1 MWWQQGILMGSWDR
15 TFWRVLFLSLWCL
28 PSSAWLA
35 AWAQTFQCR
44 LPWVSKDWYFWIS
57 FRLCGEWMKV
67 VYCIPSKVTVYPAI
81 YRSCISLQ
89 GLVQGGVR
97 DCPLNY
103 NLVLLWYTRE
113 CEKWVVMVSFYSM
126 TSCCISLYSYQW
138 GTNQG
143 QVKVPPL
150 VWVALFTSS
159 TGRGI
164 GMLQSALE
172 LVSGESLSPTQC
184 TVGNFVQ
191 ISDSSSRLVS
201 LHSYMGFMHTSLQK
215 ETTSTVAQY
224 WDSWFSAAQTC
235 GRGTGHFVWSRWKR
249 HVGRPILTSVSHST
263 RVSFYTAGRSKI

>member
-1 MWWQQGILMGSWDR
+1 MKCERGGKSMELEHQPQQKLIYQMISIGIHLKLAVFLCLMSFYHFCSWCDGNKGSWWDLG
-15 TFWRVLFLSLWCL
+15 TGHFEECF
-28 PSSAWLA
+28 SSACDVCLLLRGWQLGH
-35 AWAQTFQCR
+35 R
-44 LPWVSKDWYFWIS
+44 LFNADSLDFPRIDTSEYP

-89 GLVQGGVR
+89 GLVQGKVR

-103 NLVLLWYTRE
+103 DLVSLWYTRE
-113 CEKWVVMVSFYSM
+113 CEKWVVIVSFYSM
-126 TSCCISLYSYQW
+126 TSCCISLYSYRW

-184 TVGNFVQ
+184 TVGNFFFSNQ
-191 ISDSSSRLVS
+191 WCHPDLSPCI
-201 LHSYMGFMHTSLQK
+201 HT
-215 ETTSTVAQY
+215 
-224 WDSWFSAAQTC
+224 WDSCIPLF
-235 GRGTGHFVWSRWKR
+235 KR
-249 HVGRPILTSVSHST
+249 RLLVP
-263 RVSFYTAGRSKI
+263 